1 VEAIHTFEKI
11 ISENNVSSAQK
22 YIKKLSTSYKRERLV
37 LLSSFAHRKRNIAL
51 FVYISSDMQNKKS
64 LELANQWAKSKVFY
78 DGLLEEKHRLYAFS
92 MLNKFIKENGEI
104 HENY

>member
-1 VEAIHTFEKI
+1 MEAIHTFEKI
-11 ISENNVSSAQK
+11 INENNVSSARK

-51 FVYISSDMQNKKS
+51 FVYISSDMKNKKS
-64 LELANQWAKSKVFY
+64 LEWANQWAKCKVFY

>member
-1 VEAIHTFEKI
+1 MEASNTFEKI
-11 ISENNVSSAQK
+11 ISENNVSSARK
-22 YIKKLSTSYKRERLV
+22 YIKKLSTSYTKERLV

-51 FVYISSDMQNKKS
+51 FVYISSDMKNKKS
-64 LELANQWAKSKVFY
+64 LEWAKCKVFY